1 MGSFIFMKVI
11 CVATVTKRVLRLQ
24 KAVENNSYS
33 SGILITYS
41 IS

>member
-1 MGSFIFMKVI
+1 MGGFIFII
-11 CVATVTKRVLRLQ
+11 CIATVTKRVLRLQ